1 MASTD
6 KIGFPVV
13 AGHGA
18 HNGAV
23 QVYGQLVRDCQHTNA
38 VREERLQR
46 DGDVLCKFNNI
57 DIILLSCQPIAG
69 RQNSDAVSTATELI
83 CTSPMICED
92 NCTISVCR
100 PVMINICNSVAQ
112 YS

>member
-1 MASTD
+1 MANTD
-6 KIGFPVV
+6 GFGFSIV

-46 DGDVLCKFNNI
+46 NGDVLCKSSNI
-57 DIILLSCQPIAG
+57 DLFRSHTIPAYCW
-69 RQNSDAVSTATELI
+69 TTELR
-83 CTSPMICED
+83 CCQHGHRAHLHESYDM
-92 NCTISVCR
+92 
-100 PVMINICNSVAQ
+100 
-112 YS
+112 